1 MELGAYLVSEA
12 NKRNIPLI
20 VDGTNLDDLGDYRP
34 GISAMRANGIRS
46 PLVELGMNKN
56 KVRKMAKSHALSTY
70 DKPSNS
76 CLASRIPTGITVTM
90 ERIKR
95 IEMSEIIVKSIFA
108 LKQVRVRDHLDLAR
122 IEVGLNEIHL
132 LFDPVKLRLLNSKLK
147 SLGFS
152 YVTIDLGGYHSNEA
166 LM

>member
-1 MELGAYLVSEA
+1 
-12 NKRNIPLI
+12 
-20 VDGTNLDDLGDYRP
+20 
-34 GISAMRANGIRS
+34 
-46 PLVELGMNKN
+46 MNKN

-132 LFDPVKLRLLNSKLK
+132 LFDPVKLNLLNSKLK
-147 SLGFS
+147 SLGFR
-152 YVTIDLGGYHSNEA
+152 YVTIDLSGYHSNET
-166 LM
+166 

>member
-1 MELGAYLVSEA
+1 M
-12 NKRNIPLI
+12 
-20 VDGTNLDDLGDYRP
+20 
-34 GISAMRANGIRS
+34 
-46 PLVELGMNKN
+46 
-56 KVRKMAKSHALSTY
+56 
-70 DKPSNS
+70 
-76 CLASRIPTGITVTM
+76 
-90 ERIKR
+90 
-95 IEMSEIIVKSIFA
+95 
-108 LKQVRVRDHLDLAR
+108 KQVRVRDHLDLAR